1 MSANSDSKVLAIA
14 DIWLSLIES
23 CNGISGLPTT
33 AGVRPTECGLI
44 LRPLVPVAID
54 FSSKA
59 ND

>member
-33 AGVRPTECGLI
+33 AGVTECGLI
-44 LRPLVPVAID
+44 LRHLVPVAID